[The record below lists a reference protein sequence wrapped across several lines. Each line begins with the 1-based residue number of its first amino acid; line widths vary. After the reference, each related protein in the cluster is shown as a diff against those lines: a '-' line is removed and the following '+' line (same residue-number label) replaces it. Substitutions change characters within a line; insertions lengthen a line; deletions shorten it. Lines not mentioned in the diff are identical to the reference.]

1 MKNLKLAYYR
11 DEVEKEL
18 LLFKKEKK
26 ISIYRWLHFIDTNFE
41 TIFKDVK
48 VDYIVRALGSN
59 ETSNKNENT
68 PLDLLGKLLEKKFN
82 AKYITNIL
90 SKNRTSQLKFAGNEY
105 NRKNILDHQ
114 YNCNLKNLQKDANY
128 LIIDDVS
135 TTGTTFN
142 EIARAI
148 NEASGNSADIT
159 TFALVK
165 TLLHREY
172 TNNRQM
178 YNQNFYQ
185 NLIRA

>member
-1 MKNLKLAYYR
+1 MVNLN
-11 DEVEKEL
+11 VC
-18 LLFKKEKK
+18 
-26 ISIYRWLHFIDTNFE
+26 
-41 TIFKDVK
+41 
-48 VDYIVRALGSN
+48 
-59 ETSNKNENT
+59 
-68 PLDLLGKLLEKKFN
+68 
-82 AKYITNIL
+82 
-90 SKNRTSQLKFAGNEY
+90 

-114 YNCNLKNLQKDANY
+114 YNCNLNNLKKDANY

-148 NEASGNSADIT
+148 NEASGNRADIT

-165 TLLHREY
+165 TLWHREY

-178 YNQNFYQ
+178 YNQKFYQ